1 MSDNEKM
8 KKIEISRIF
17 FLFLIFPVFLFGESI
32 KNYDVFITIQK
43 DGILN
48 ISENINYNFDG
59 RQKHGIYRK
68 IPLKFGSEV
77 EVFNVLKNSKKENF
91 DIFDEAEY
99 KIIKIGKQDVLL
111 ENGNY
116 NYQIDYKMKKAITE
130 YGNQYEIYFNGIG
143 QEWGVPIEKA
153 NIVIKM
159 ENGKL
164 YENGENSNF
173 EVYTGK
179 KGERNQ
185 NFEARMENGE
195 IFISN
200 LTRLNENEGISFIIH
215 LDKNKFD
222 KNILNQINNEAQRSF
237 EKERN
242 DFKNLALR
250 GISLVIGFI
259 ILMGLSVYVWV
270 YYLKAKNTKYFD
282 EELSPVEV
290 AYLSGNDNLE
300 KLTEVAILSLLK
312 KKCISIKE
320 KTMKMIFIS
329 EKDELP
335 EEEKIILEA
344 IRNNYQKEDKF
355 YEKSLEMKKM
365 LEKKYRNLKKD
376 SKKYYFPFFLG
387 VIILSILFFTT
398 TFENLS
404 IYIGFFIFFAVSY
417 FISLDEL
424 SYFRIIPIFFI
435 GILLFNDIS
444 KNILYILEI
453 IYFWGLFEVF
463 NYIFKNN
470 SSIKKWIDELK
481 KYIEDKIFK
490 NSWEMDR
497 FERRRIYDIILPYSV
512 ALRQNRRVSQCFIKE
527 FGEEEYKNQNVNFF
541 SNNLVISEVQKTF
554 NAVKAKWGKIASK
567 NKRFGSGRSFGGS
580 SGGGFGGG
588 GGGSW

>member
-1 MSDNEKM
+1 MKM
-8 KKIEISRIF
+8 KKIENLRIF

-77 EVFNVLKNSKKENF
+77 EVFNVLKNGKKENF
-91 DIFDEAEY
+91 DIFDEAKY
-99 KIIKIGKQDVLL
+99 KIVKIGKQDVLL
-111 ENGNY
+111 ENGIY
-116 NYQIDYKMKKAITE
+116 NYRIDYKMKKAITE
-130 YGNQYEIYFNGIG
+130 YRNQYEIYFNGIG

-153 NIVIKM
+153 KIIIEMKD
-159 ENGKL
+159 GKL

-222 KNILNQINNEAQRSF
+222 KNILNQINNEAQKSF
-237 EKERN
+237 KTERN

-259 ILMGLSVYVWV
+259 ILMALSIYVWV

-329 EKDELP
+329 GKDELP

-404 IYIGFFIFFAVSY
+404 IYIGFFIFFTISY

-435 GILLFNDIS
+435 GILLFSDIS

-453 IYFWGLFEVF
+453 IYFWGLFEIF

-490 NSWEMDR
+490 NSWKMDR

-512 ALRQNRRVSQCFIKE
+512 ALHQSRRVSQCFIKE
-527 FGEEEYKNQNVNFF
+527 FGEEEYKSQNVNFF
-541 SNNLVISEVQKTF
+541 SNNLVINEVQKTF
-554 NAVKAKWGKIASK
+554 DAVRVKWGKIAGK

>member
-1 MSDNEKM
+1 MKI
-8 KKIEISRIF
+8 KKIENSRFF

-77 EVFNVLKNSKKENF
+77 EVFNVLKNGKKENF
-91 DIFDEAEY
+91 DIFDEAKY
-99 KIIKIGKQDVLL
+99 KIVKIGKQDVLL
-111 ENGNY
+111 ENGIY
-116 NYQIDYKMKKAITE
+116 NYQIDYKMKKVITE

-159 ENGKL
+159 KNGNL

-185 NFEARMENGE
+185 NFEARMENGK

-222 KNILNQINNEAQRSF
+222 KNILNQINNEAQKSF
-237 EKERN
+237 KTERN

-259 ILMGLSVYVWV
+259 ILMALSIYVWV

-329 EKDELP
+329 GKDELP

-404 IYIGFFIFFAVSY
+404 IYIGFFIFFTISY

-435 GILLFNDIS
+435 GILLFNNIS

-512 ALRQNRRVSQCFIKE
+512 ALHQNRRVSQCFIKE

-541 SNNLVISEVQKTF
+541 SNNLVINEVQKTF
-554 NAVKAKWGKIASK
+554 DAVRVKWGKIAGK

>member
-1 MSDNEKM
+1 M

-17 FLFLIFPVFLFGESI
+17 FLFLMFPIFLFGENI

-77 EVFNVLKNSKKENF
+77 EVFNVLKNGKKENF

-111 ENGNY
+111 ENGIY

-215 LDKNKFD
+215 LDKNKFG
-222 KNILNQINNEAQRSF
+222 KNILNQTNSEAQRSF

-259 ILMGLSVYVWV
+259 ILMALSVYVWV

-404 IYIGFFIFFAVSY
+404 IYIGFFIFFTTSY

-453 IYFWGLFEVF
+453 IYFWGLFEIF

-490 NSWEMDR
+490 NSWKMDR

-512 ALRQNRRVSQCFIKE
+512 ALHQNRRVSQCFIKE

>member
-1 MSDNEKM
+1 MKM
-8 KKIEISRIF
+8 KKIKISRIF

-77 EVFNVLKNSKKENF
+77 EVFNVLKNGKKENF

-111 ENGNY
+111 ENGIY

-490 NSWEMDR
+490 NSWKMDR

-512 ALRQNRRVSQCFIKE
+512 ALHQNRRVSQCFIKE

-541 SNNLVISEVQKTF
+541 SNNLIINEVQKTF
-554 NAVKAKWGKIASK
+554 DAVRVKWGKIASK

>member
-1 MSDNEKM
+1 MKM
-8 KKIEISRIF
+8 KKIEILRIF

-111 ENGNY
+111 ENGIY

-222 KNILNQINNEAQRSF
+222 ENILNQINSEAQRSF

-259 ILMGLSVYVWV
+259 ILMALSVYVWV

-320 KTMKMIFIS
+320 KTMKMTFIS

-404 IYIGFFIFFAVSY
+404 IYIGFFIFFTISY

-453 IYFWGLFEVF
+453 IYFLGLFEIF

-512 ALRQNRRVSQCFIKE
+512 ALHQNRRVSQCFIKE
-527 FGEEEYKNQNVNFF
+527 FGEEEYKNQNINFF
-541 SNNLVISEVQKTF
+541 SNNLVINEVQKTF
-554 NAVKAKWGKIASK
+554 DAVRVKWGKIASK

>member
-1 MSDNEKM
+1 MKM
-8 KKIEISRIF
+8 KKIENLRIF
-17 FLFLIFPVFLFGESI
+17 FLFLIFPVFLLGESI

-77 EVFNVLKNSKKENF
+77 EVFNVLKNGKKENF

-99 KIIKIGKQDVLL
+99 KIVKIGKQDVLL
-111 ENGNY
+111 ENGIY

-159 ENGKL
+159 KNGNL

-185 NFEARMENGE
+185 NFEARMESGK

-259 ILMGLSVYVWV
+259 ILMALSIYVWV

-329 EKDELP
+329 GKDELP

-404 IYIGFFIFFAVSY
+404 IYIGFFIFFTISY

-435 GILLFNDIS
+435 GILLFNNIS

-453 IYFWGLFEVF
+453 IYFWGLFEIF

-490 NSWEMDR
+490 NSWKMDR

-512 ALRQNRRVSQCFIKE
+512 ALRQSRRVSQCFIKE

-541 SNNLVISEVQKTF
+541 SNNLVINEVQKTF
-554 NAVKAKWGKIASK
+554 NAVRAKWGKIASK

>member
-1 MSDNEKM
+1 MKM
-8 KKIEISRIF
+8 KKIKISRIF
-17 FLFLIFPVFLFGESI
+17 FLFLIFPIFLFGESI

-77 EVFNVLKNSKKENF
+77 EVFNVLKNGKKENF

-99 KIIKIGKQDVLL
+99 KIVKIGKQDVLL
-111 ENGNY
+111 ENGIY

-153 NIVIKM
+153 KIIIEMKD
-159 ENGKL
+159 GKL

-185 NFEARMENGE
+185 NFETRMENGK

-222 KNILNQINNEAQRSF
+222 KNILNQINNEAQKSF
-237 EKERN
+237 KTERN

-259 ILMGLSVYVWV
+259 ILMALSIYVWV

-329 EKDELP
+329 GKDELP

-404 IYIGFFIFFAVSY
+404 IYIGFFIFFTISY

-424 SYFRIIPIFFI
+424 SYFRIIPIFFL
-435 GILLFNDIS
+435 GILLFSDIS

-453 IYFWGLFEVF
+453 IYFWGLFEIF

-481 KYIEDKIFK
+481 KYIEDEIFK

-512 ALRQNRRVSQCFIKE
+512 ALHQSRRVSQCFIKE

-541 SNNLVISEVQKTF
+541 SNNLVINEVQKTF
-554 NAVKAKWGKIASK
+554 DAVRVKWGKIASK

>member
-1 MSDNEKM
+1 MKM
-8 KKIEISRIF
+8 KKIKISRIF

-111 ENGNY
+111 ENGIY

-159 ENGKL
+159 KNGNL

-222 KNILNQINNEAQRSF
+222 KNILNQINNKAQRSF

-355 YEKSLEMKKM
+355 YEKSLEMKKI

-453 IYFWGLFEVF
+453 IYFWGLFEIF

-481 KYIEDKIFK
+481 KYIEDEILK
-490 NSWEMDR
+490 NSWKLER

-512 ALRQNRRVSQCFIKE
+512 ALHQNRRVSQCFIKE

-541 SNNLVISEVQKTF
+541 SNNLVINEVQKTF
-554 NAVKAKWGKIASK
+554 DAVRVKWGKIASK
-567 NKRFGSGRSFGGS
+567 NKGFGSGRSFGGS

>member
-1 MSDNEKM
+1 M

-77 EVFNVLKNSKKENF
+77 EVFNVLKNGKKENF

-111 ENGNY
+111 ENGIY

-179 KGERNQ
+179 KRERNQ
-185 NFEARMENGE
+185 NFEARMENGK

-222 KNILNQINNEAQRSF
+222 KNILNQINSEAQRSF

-259 ILMGLSVYVWV
+259 ILMVLSVYVWV

-329 EKDELP
+329 EKDGLP

-404 IYIGFFIFFAVSY
+404 IYIGFFIFFTTSY

-541 SNNLVISEVQKTF
+541 SNNLIINEVQKTF
-554 NAVKAKWGKIASK
+554 DAVRVKWGKIASK

>member
-1 MSDNEKM
+1 MKI
-8 KKIEISRIF
+8 KKIGNSRIF

-77 EVFNVLKNSKKENF
+77 EVFNVLKNGKKENF
-91 DIFDEAEY
+91 DIFDEAKY
-99 KIIKIGKQDVLL
+99 KIVKIGKQDVLL
-111 ENGNY
+111 ENGIY

-259 ILMGLSVYVWV
+259 ILMALSIYVWV

-329 EKDELP
+329 GKDELP

-355 YEKSLEMKKM
+355 YEKSLEMKKI

-404 IYIGFFIFFAVSY
+404 IYIGFFIFFTISY

-435 GILLFNDIS
+435 GILLFNNIS

-453 IYFWGLFEVF
+453 IYFWGLFENF

-490 NSWEMDR
+490 NSWKMDR

-512 ALRQNRRVSQCFIKE
+512 ALRQSRRVSQCFIKE

-541 SNNLVISEVQKTF
+541 SNNLVINEVQKTF
-554 NAVKAKWGKIASK
+554 DAVRVKWGKIAGK

>member
-1 MSDNEKM
+1 M
-8 KKIEISRIF
+8 KKIEILRIF
-17 FLFLIFPVFLFGESI
+17 FLFLIFPVFLLGESI

-77 EVFNVLKNSKKENF
+77 EVFNVLKNGKKENF

-111 ENGNY
+111 ENRIY

-200 LTRLNENEGISFIIH
+200 LTRLNENKGISFIIH

-259 ILMGLSVYVWV
+259 ILMVLSVYVWV

-453 IYFWGLFEVF
+453 IYFGGLFEIF

-512 ALRQNRRVSQCFIKE
+512 ALHQNRRVSQCFIKE

-541 SNNLVISEVQKTF
+541 SNNLIINEVQKTF
-554 NAVKAKWGKIASK
+554 DAVRIKWGKIASK

>member
-1 MSDNEKM
+1 MKM
-8 KKIEISRIF
+8 KKIENLRIF
-17 FLFLIFPVFLFGESI
+17 FLFLIFPVFLLGESI

-77 EVFNVLKNSKKENF
+77 EVFNVLKNGKKENF

-99 KIIKIGKQDVLL
+99 KIVKIGKQDVLL
-111 ENGNY
+111 ENGIY

-130 YGNQYEIYFNGIG
+130 YRNQYEIYFNGIG

-159 ENGKL
+159 EDGKL

-185 NFEARMENGE
+185 NFEARMENGK

-259 ILMGLSVYVWV
+259 ILMALSIYVWV

-312 KKCISIKE
+312 KKCITIKE

-329 EKDELP
+329 EKYELP

-355 YEKSLEMKKM
+355 YEKSLEMKKI

-404 IYIGFFIFFAVSY
+404 IYIGFFIFFTISY

-435 GILLFNDIS
+435 GILLFNNIS

-453 IYFWGLFEVF
+453 IYFWGLFEIF

-490 NSWEMDR
+490 NSWKMDR

-512 ALRQNRRVSQCFIKE
+512 ALRQSRRVSQCFIKE

-541 SNNLVISEVQKTF
+541 SNNLVINEVQKTF
-554 NAVKAKWGKIASK
+554 DAVRVKWGKIAGK

>member
-1 MSDNEKM
+1 MKM
-8 KKIEISRIF
+8 KKIKISRIF

-111 ENGNY
+111 ENGIY
-116 NYQIDYKMKKAITE
+116 NYQIGYKMKKAITE

-259 ILMGLSVYVWV
+259 ILMALSVYVWV

-512 ALRQNRRVSQCFIKE
+512 ALHQNRRVSQCFIKE

-541 SNNLVISEVQKTF
+541 SNNLIINEVQKTF
-554 NAVKAKWGKIASK
+554 DAVRVKWGKIASK

>member
-1 MSDNEKM
+1 MKM
-8 KKIEISRIF
+8 KKIENLRIF

-77 EVFNVLKNSKKENF
+77 EVFNVLKNGKKENF

-111 ENGNY
+111 ENGIY

-159 ENGKL
+159 EDGKL

-185 NFEARMENGE
+185 NFEARMENGK

-259 ILMGLSVYVWV
+259 ILMALSIYVWV

-329 EKDELP
+329 GKDELP

-404 IYIGFFIFFAVSY
+404 IYIGFFIFFTISY

-435 GILLFNDIS
+435 GILLFSNIS

-453 IYFWGLFEVF
+453 IYFWGLFEIF

-512 ALRQNRRVSQCFIKE
+512 ALHQNRRVSQCFIKE

-541 SNNLVISEVQKTF
+541 SNNLVINEVQKTF
-554 NAVKAKWGKIASK
+554 NAVRAKWGKIASK

>member
-1 MSDNEKM
+1 MMKM
-8 KKIEISRIF
+8 KKIKISRIF
-17 FLFLIFPVFLFGESI
+17 FLFLIFPIFLFGESI

-111 ENGNY
+111 ENGIY

-159 ENGKL
+159 KNGNL

-237 EKERN
+237 KTERN

-259 ILMGLSVYVWV
+259 ILMALSIYVWV

-435 GILLFNDIS
+435 GILLFSDIS

-453 IYFWGLFEVF
+453 IYFWGLFEIF

-481 KYIEDKIFK
+481 RYIEDEIFK
-490 NSWEMDR
+490 NSWKMDR

>member
-1 MSDNEKM
+1 MKM

-77 EVFNVLKNSKKENF
+77 EVFNVLKNGKKENF

-111 ENGNY
+111 ENGIY

-159 ENGKL
+159 KNGNL

-200 LTRLNENEGISFIIH
+200 LTKLNENEGISFIIH

-222 KNILNQINNEAQRSF
+222 KNILNQINNKAQRSF

-259 ILMGLSVYVWV
+259 ILMALSVYVWV

-387 VIILSILFFTT
+387 VIILSILFFST

-404 IYIGFFIFFAVSY
+404 IYIGFFIFFAISY

-512 ALRQNRRVSQCFIKE
+512 ALHQNRRVSQCFIKE

-541 SNNLVISEVQKTF
+541 SNNLVINEVQKTF
-554 NAVKAKWGKIASK
+554 DAVRVKWGKIASK

>member
-1 MSDNEKM
+1 MMKM
-8 KKIEISRIF
+8 KKIEILRIF
-17 FLFLIFPVFLFGESI
+17 FLFLIFPVFLLGESI

-68 IPLKFGSEV
+68 ISLKFGSEV
-77 EVFNVLKNSKKENF
+77 EVFNVLKNGKKENF

-99 KIIKIGKQDVLL
+99 KIVKIGKQDVLL
-111 ENGNY
+111 ENGIY

-159 ENGKL
+159 ENGNL

-259 ILMGLSVYVWV
+259 ILMALSIYVWV

-344 IRNNYQKEDKF
+344 IRNNYQKEDRF

-404 IYIGFFIFFAVSY
+404 IYIGFFIFFTISY

-435 GILLFNDIS
+435 GILLFNNIS

-512 ALRQNRRVSQCFIKE
+512 ALHQNRRVSQCFIKE

-541 SNNLVISEVQKTF
+541 SNNLVINEVQKTF
-554 NAVKAKWGKIASK
+554 DAVRVKWGKIAGK

>member
-1 MSDNEKM
+1 MKM
-8 KKIEISRIF
+8 KKIKISRIF
-17 FLFLIFPVFLFGESI
+17 FLFLIFPIFLFGESI

-111 ENGNY
+111 ENGIY

-259 ILMGLSVYVWV
+259 ILMVLSVYVWV

-404 IYIGFFIFFAVSY
+404 IYIGFFIFFAISY

-453 IYFWGLFEVF
+453 IYFWGLFEIF

-490 NSWEMDR
+490 NSWKMDR

>member
-1 MSDNEKM
+1 MKM
-8 KKIEISRIF
+8 KKIKISRIF

-77 EVFNVLKNSKKENF
+77 EVFNVLKNGKKENF

-111 ENGNY
+111 ENGIY

-185 NFEARMENGE
+185 NFEARMENGK

-259 ILMGLSVYVWV
+259 ILMVLSVYVWV

-512 ALRQNRRVSQCFIKE
+512 ALHQNRRVSQCFIKE

-541 SNNLVISEVQKTF
+541 SNNLIINEVQKTF
-554 NAVKAKWGKIASK
+554 DAVRVKWGKIASK

>member
-1 MSDNEKM
+1 MKI
-8 KKIEISRIF
+8 KKIGNSRIF

-68 IPLKFGSEV
+68 ISLKFGSEV
-77 EVFNVLKNSKKENF
+77 EVFNVLKNGKKENF
-91 DIFDEAEY
+91 DIFDEAKY
-99 KIIKIGKQDVLL
+99 KIVKIGKQDALL
-111 ENGNY
+111 ENGIY

-159 ENGKL
+159 ENGNL

-259 ILMGLSVYVWV
+259 ILMALSIYVWV

-424 SYFRIIPIFFI
+424 SYFRIIPIFFL

-453 IYFWGLFEVF
+453 IYFWGLFEIF

-490 NSWEMDR
+490 NSWKMDR

-512 ALRQNRRVSQCFIKE
+512 ALHQSRRVSQCFIKE

-541 SNNLVISEVQKTF
+541 SNNLVINEVQKTF
-554 NAVKAKWGKIASK
+554 DAVRVKWGKIASK

>member
-1 MSDNEKM
+1 MKM
-8 KKIEISRIF
+8 KKIENLRIF

-77 EVFNVLKNSKKENF
+77 EVFNILKNGKKENF
-91 DIFDEAEY
+91 DIFDEAKY
-99 KIIKIGKQDVLL
+99 KIVKIGKQDVLL
-111 ENGNY
+111 ENGIY
-116 NYQIDYKMKKAITE
+116 NYRIDYKMKKAITE
-130 YGNQYEIYFNGIG
+130 YRNQYEIYFNGIG
-143 QEWGVPIEKA
+143 QEWDVPIEKA
-153 NIVIKM
+153 NIIIEMKD
-159 ENGKL
+159 GKL
-164 YENGENSNF
+164 YENGENPNF

-185 NFEARMENGE
+185 NFEARMENGK

-222 KNILNQINNEAQRSF
+222 KNILNQINNEAPKSF
-237 EKERN
+237 KTERN
-242 DFKNLALR
+242 EFKNLALR

-329 EKDELP
+329 GKDELP

-453 IYFWGLFEVF
+453 IYFWGLFEIF

-512 ALRQNRRVSQCFIKE
+512 ALRQSRRVSQCFIKE

-541 SNNLVISEVQKTF
+541 SNNLVINEVQKTF
-554 NAVKAKWGKIASK
+554 DAVRVKWGKIAGK

>member
-1 MSDNEKM
+1 MKM
-8 KKIEISRIF
+8 KKIKISRIF
-17 FLFLIFPVFLFGESI
+17 FLFLIFPIFLFGESI

-77 EVFNVLKNSKKENF
+77 EVFNVLKNGKKENF
-91 DIFDEAEY
+91 DIFDEAKY
-99 KIIKIGKQDVLL
+99 KIVKIGKQDVLL
-111 ENGNY
+111 ENGIY

-259 ILMGLSVYVWV
+259 ILMVLSVYVWV

-512 ALRQNRRVSQCFIKE
+512 ALHQNRRVSQCFIKE

-541 SNNLVISEVQKTF
+541 SNNLIINEVQKTF
-554 NAVKAKWGKIASK
+554 DAVRVKWGKIASK

>member
-1 MSDNEKM
+1 MMKM

-77 EVFNVLKNSKKENF
+77 EVFNVLKNGKKENF

-173 EVYTGK
+173 EIYTGK

-222 KNILNQINNEAQRSF
+222 ENILNQINSEAQRSF

-259 ILMGLSVYVWV
+259 ILMALSVYVWV

-320 KTMKMIFIS
+320 KTMKMTFIS

-404 IYIGFFIFFAVSY
+404 IYIGFFIFFTISY

-453 IYFWGLFEVF
+453 IYFWGLFEIF

-512 ALRQNRRVSQCFIKE
+512 ALHQNRRVSQCFIKE

-541 SNNLVISEVQKTF
+541 SNNLVINEVQKTF
-554 NAVKAKWGKIASK
+554 DAVRVKWGKIASK

>member
-1 MSDNEKM
+1 MKM
-8 KKIEISRIF
+8 KKIKISRIF
-17 FLFLIFPVFLFGESI
+17 FLFLIFPVFLLGESI

-77 EVFNVLKNSKKENF
+77 EVFNVLKNGKKENF

-111 ENGNY
+111 ENGIY

-185 NFEARMENGE
+185 NLEARMENGK

-259 ILMGLSVYVWV
+259 ILMVLSVYVWV

-453 IYFWGLFEVF
+453 IYFWGLFEIF
-463 NYIFKNN
+463 NYILKNN

-490 NSWEMDR
+490 NSWKMDR

-512 ALRQNRRVSQCFIKE
+512 ALHQNRRVSQCFIKE

>member
-1 MSDNEKM
+1 MKM
-8 KKIEISRIF
+8 KKIKISRIF

-77 EVFNVLKNSKKENF
+77 EVFNVLKNGKKENF

-111 ENGNY
+111 ENGIY

-259 ILMGLSVYVWV
+259 ILMVLSVYVWV

-512 ALRQNRRVSQCFIKE
+512 ALHQNRRVSQCFIKE

-541 SNNLVISEVQKTF
+541 SNNLIINEVQKTF
-554 NAVKAKWGKIASK
+554 DAVRVKWGKIASK

>member
-1 MSDNEKM
+1 MKM

-17 FLFLIFPVFLFGESI
+17 FLFLIFPIFLFGESI

-111 ENGNY
+111 ENGIY

-222 KNILNQINNEAQRSF
+222 KNILNQINNKAQRSF

-512 ALRQNRRVSQCFIKE
+512 ALHQNRRVSQCFIKE

-541 SNNLVISEVQKTF
+541 SNNLVINEVQKTF

>member
-1 MSDNEKM
+1 MKM
-8 KKIEISRIF
+8 KKIENLRIF
-17 FLFLIFPVFLFGESI
+17 FLFLIFPAFLFGESI

-77 EVFNVLKNSKKENF
+77 EVFNVLKNGKKENF
-91 DIFDEAEY
+91 DIFDEAKY
-99 KIIKIGKQDVLL
+99 KIVKIGKQDVLL
-111 ENGNY
+111 ENGIY

-159 ENGKL
+159 EDGKL
-164 YENGENSNF
+164 YENSENSNF

-185 NFEARMENGE
+185 NFEARMENGK

-259 ILMGLSVYVWV
+259 ILMALSVYVWV

-355 YEKSLEMKKM
+355 YEKSLEMKKI

-404 IYIGFFIFFAVSY
+404 IYIGFFIFFTISY

-435 GILLFNDIS
+435 GILLFNNIS

-453 IYFWGLFEVF
+453 IYFWGLFEIF

-512 ALRQNRRVSQCFIKE
+512 ALRQSRRVSQCFIKE

-554 NAVKAKWGKIASK
+554 NAVRAKWGKIASK

>member
-1 MSDNEKM
+1 MKM
-8 KKIEISRIF
+8 KKIKISRIF
-17 FLFLIFPVFLFGESI
+17 FLFLIFPIFLFGESI

-77 EVFNVLKNSKKENF
+77 EVFNVLKNGKKENF

-111 ENGNY
+111 ENGIY

-159 ENGKL
+159 EDGKL
-164 YENGENSNF
+164 YENSENSNF

-185 NFEARMENGE
+185 NFEARMENGK

-215 LDKNKFD
+215 LDKNKFG
-222 KNILNQINNEAQRSF
+222 KNILNQINSEAQRSF

-259 ILMGLSVYVWV
+259 ILMVLSVYVWV

-512 ALRQNRRVSQCFIKE
+512 ALHQNRRVSQCFIKE

-541 SNNLVISEVQKTF
+541 SNNLVINEVQKTF
-554 NAVKAKWGKIASK
+554 DAVRIKWGKIASK

>member
-1 MSDNEKM
+1 MKM
-8 KKIEISRIF
+8 KKIKISRIF

-111 ENGNY
+111 ENGIY

-159 ENGKL
+159 KNGNL

-222 KNILNQINNEAQRSF
+222 KNILNQINNKAQRSF

-512 ALRQNRRVSQCFIKE
+512 ALHQNRRVSQCFIKE

-541 SNNLVISEVQKTF
+541 SNNLVINEVQKTF
-554 NAVKAKWGKIASK
+554 DAVRIKWGKIASK

>member
-1 MSDNEKM
+1 MMKM
-8 KKIEISRIF
+8 KKIKISRIF

-77 EVFNVLKNSKKENF
+77 EVFNVLKNGKKENF
-91 DIFDEAEY
+91 DIFDEAKY
-99 KIIKIGKQDVLL
+99 KIVKIGKQDVLL
-111 ENGNY
+111 ENGIY

-130 YGNQYEIYFNGIG
+130 YGNQYEIYFNGVG

-259 ILMGLSVYVWV
+259 ILMVLSVYVWV
-270 YYLKAKNTKYFD
+270 YYLKVKNTKYFD

-512 ALRQNRRVSQCFIKE
+512 ALHQNRRVSQCFIKE

-541 SNNLVISEVQKTF
+541 SNNLIINEVQKTF
-554 NAVKAKWGKIASK
+554 DAVRVKWGKIASK

>member
-1 MSDNEKM
+1 MKM
-8 KKIEISRIF
+8 KKIKISRIF

-111 ENGNY
+111 ENGIY

-404 IYIGFFIFFAVSY
+404 IYIGFFIFFTTSY

>member
-1 MSDNEKM
+1 MKM
-8 KKIEISRIF
+8 KKIKISRIF
-17 FLFLIFPVFLFGESI
+17 FLFLIFPIFLFGESI

-77 EVFNVLKNSKKENF
+77 EVFNVLKNGKKENF

-222 KNILNQINNEAQRSF
+222 KNILNQINNKAQRSF

-404 IYIGFFIFFAVSY
+404 IYIGFFIFFTTSY

-453 IYFWGLFEVF
+453 IYFWGLFEIF

>member
-1 MSDNEKM
+1 MKM
-8 KKIEISRIF
+8 KKIKISRIF
-17 FLFLIFPVFLFGESI
+17 FLFLIFPIFLFGESI

-77 EVFNVLKNSKKENF
+77 EVFNVLKNGKKENF

-111 ENGNY
+111 ENGIY

-222 KNILNQINNEAQRSF
+222 KNILNQINNKAQRSF

-404 IYIGFFIFFAVSY
+404 IYIGFFIFFTTSY

-453 IYFWGLFEVF
+453 IYFWGLFEIF

>member
-1 MSDNEKM
+1 MKM
-8 KKIEISRIF
+8 KKIKISRIF

-77 EVFNVLKNSKKENF
+77 EVFNVLKNGKKENF

-111 ENGNY
+111 ENGIY

-259 ILMGLSVYVWV
+259 ILMALSVYVWV

-490 NSWEMDR
+490 NSWKMDR

-512 ALRQNRRVSQCFIKE
+512 ALHQNRRVSQCFIKE

>member
-1 MSDNEKM
+1 MKIKKNEN
-8 KKIEISRIF
+8 SRIF

-77 EVFNVLKNSKKENF
+77 EVFNVLKNGKKENF

-111 ENGNY
+111 ENGIY

-159 ENGKL
+159 ENGNL

-404 IYIGFFIFFAVSY
+404 IYIGFFIFFTISY

-435 GILLFNDIS
+435 GILLFSDIS

-453 IYFWGLFEVF
+453 IYFWGLFEIF

-512 ALRQNRRVSQCFIKE
+512 ALHQSRRVSQCFIKE

-541 SNNLVISEVQKTF
+541 SNNLVINEVQKTF
-554 NAVKAKWGKIASK
+554 DAVRVKWGKIAGK

>member
-1 MSDNEKM
+1 MKM
-8 KKIEISRIF
+8 KKIKISRIF
-17 FLFLIFPVFLFGESI
+17 FLFLIFPIFLFGESI

-77 EVFNVLKNSKKENF
+77 EVFNVLKNGKKENF

-111 ENGNY
+111 ENGIY

-200 LTRLNENEGISFIIH
+200 LTRLNENKGISFIIH
-215 LDKNKFD
+215 LDKNKFG
-222 KNILNQINNEAQRSF
+222 KNILNQINSEAQKNF

-259 ILMGLSVYVWV
+259 ILMALSVYVWV
-270 YYLKAKNTKYFD
+270 YYSKAKNTKYFD

-512 ALRQNRRVSQCFIKE
+512 ALHQNRRVSQCFIKE

-541 SNNLVISEVQKTF
+541 SNNLIINEVQKTF
-554 NAVKAKWGKIASK
+554 DAVRVKWGKIASK

>member
-1 MSDNEKM
+1 MKIKKNEN
-8 KKIEISRIF
+8 SRIF

-77 EVFNVLKNSKKENF
+77 EVFNVLKNDKKENF
-91 DIFDEAEY
+91 DIFDEAKY
-99 KIIKIGKQDVLL
+99 KIVKIGKQDVLL
-111 ENGNY
+111 ENGIY

-185 NFEARMENGE
+185 NFEARMESGK

-259 ILMGLSVYVWV
+259 ILMALSIYVWV

-329 EKDELP
+329 GKDELP

-376 SKKYYFPFFLG
+376 SKKYYFPFFLE

-435 GILLFNDIS
+435 GILLFSDIS

-453 IYFWGLFEVF
+453 IYFWGLFEIF

-481 KYIEDKIFK
+481 KYIEDEIFK

-512 ALRQNRRVSQCFIKE
+512 ALHQSRRVSQCFIKE

-541 SNNLVISEVQKTF
+541 SNNLVINEVQKTF
-554 NAVKAKWGKIASK
+554 DAVRVKWGKIASK

>member
-1 MSDNEKM
+1 M
-8 KKIEISRIF
+8 KKIKISRIF
-17 FLFLIFPVFLFGESI
+17 FLFLIFPIFLFGESI

-77 EVFNVLKNSKKENF
+77 EVFNVLKNGKKENF

-99 KIIKIGKQDVLL
+99 KIVKIGKQDVLL
-111 ENGNY
+111 ENGIY

-159 ENGKL
+159 KNGNL

-185 NFEARMENGE
+185 NFEARMESGK

-259 ILMGLSVYVWV
+259 ILMALSIYVWV

-329 EKDELP
+329 GKDELP

-435 GILLFNDIS
+435 GILLFSDIS

-453 IYFWGLFEVF
+453 IYFWGLFEIF

-481 KYIEDKIFK
+481 KYIEDEIFK

-512 ALRQNRRVSQCFIKE
+512 ALHQSRRVSQCFIKE

-541 SNNLVISEVQKTF
+541 SNNLVINEVQKTF
-554 NAVKAKWGKIASK
+554 DAVRVKWGKIAGK

>member
-1 MSDNEKM
+1 MKM
-8 KKIEISRIF
+8 KKIENLRIF

-77 EVFNVLKNSKKENF
+77 EVFNVLKNDKKENF
-91 DIFDEAEY
+91 DIFDEAKY
-99 KIIKIGKQDVLL
+99 KIVKIGKQDVLL
-111 ENGNY
+111 ENGIY

-159 ENGKL
+159 KNGNL

-237 EKERN
+237 KTERN

-259 ILMGLSVYVWV
+259 ILMALSIYVWV

-329 EKDELP
+329 GKDELP

-404 IYIGFFIFFAVSY
+404 IYIGFFIFFTISY

-435 GILLFNDIS
+435 GILLFNNIS

-453 IYFWGLFEVF
+453 IYFWGLFEIF

-512 ALRQNRRVSQCFIKE
+512 ALRQSRRVSQCFIKE

-554 NAVKAKWGKIASK
+554 DAVRVKWGKIAGK

>member
-1 MSDNEKM
+1 MKM
-8 KKIEISRIF
+8 KKIENLRIF
-17 FLFLIFPVFLFGESI
+17 FLFLIFPVFLLGESI

-77 EVFNVLKNSKKENF
+77 EVFNVLKNGKKENF

-99 KIIKIGKQDVLL
+99 KIVKIGKQDVLL
-111 ENGNY
+111 ENGIY

-130 YGNQYEIYFNGIG
+130 YRNQYEIYFNGIG

-159 ENGKL
+159 EDGKL

-185 NFEARMENGE
+185 NFEARMENGK

-259 ILMGLSVYVWV
+259 ILMALSIYVWV

-329 EKDELP
+329 GKDELP

-355 YEKSLEMKKM
+355 YEKSLEMKKI

-404 IYIGFFIFFAVSY
+404 IYIGFFIFFTISY

-435 GILLFNDIS
+435 GILLFNNIS

-453 IYFWGLFEVF
+453 IYFWGLFEIF

-490 NSWEMDR
+490 NSWKMDR

-512 ALRQNRRVSQCFIKE
+512 ALRQSRRVSQCFIKE

-541 SNNLVISEVQKTF
+541 SNNLVINEVQKTF
-554 NAVKAKWGKIASK
+554 DAVRVKWGKIAGK